1 MEDIKD
7 IIARNLVNLRMQ
19 AGLTQLQLAEKL
31 NYSDKAV
38 SKWERGESIPDLR
51 VLVQIADLYNVTL
64 DQLVGRKKEEK
75 PLKPKM
81 NIGKKRML
89 ITTLSVVLVWFVCS
103 CVYMVLGFIPA
114 VENYKCF
121 AFIGA
126 PLASCIVLCVFAA
139 LWGNRWMKAASTSG
153 IVWSAILLAHFLLSA
168 FGIVDKM
175 YLFYIAAG
183 VFQVLIILWF
193 VLRKVK

>member
-7 IIARNLVNLRMQ
+7 VIARNLVNLRMQ

-81 NIGKKRML
+81 NIGKKRGL

-103 CVYMVLGFIPA
+103 CIYMILGLIPI
-114 VENYKCF
+114 VENYKSF

-139 LWGNRWMKAASTSG
+139 LWGKRWMKAAATSG
-153 IVWSAILLAHFLLSA
+153 IVWSTILLAHFVLSVC
-168 FGIVDKM
+168 GIADKM
-175 YLFYIAAG
+175 YLFYVAAG